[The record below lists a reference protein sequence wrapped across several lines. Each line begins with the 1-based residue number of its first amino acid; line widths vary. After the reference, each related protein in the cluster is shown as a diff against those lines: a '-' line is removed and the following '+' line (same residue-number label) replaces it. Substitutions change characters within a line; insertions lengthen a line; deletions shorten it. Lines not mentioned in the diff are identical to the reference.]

1 MQPILVT
8 ALGFGLFSNHNL
20 GHYIYIY
27 IYNYPFLNNG

>member
-27 IYNYPFLNNG
+27 NYPFLNNG